1 MITMTCKIWQ
11 FGNFFLFET
20 KKSRTTKENRIDYK
34 STCKLTVSR
43 LVKLGH
49 PLQIL
54 LVFLCLYFCLRVS
67 ECIMLCV
74 ESNTVRACY
83 GI

>member
-1 MITMTCKIWQ
+1 MITMTCKTWQ

-54 LVFLCLYFCLRVS
+54 LVFLCLYFCLRVCLS
-67 ECIMLCV
+67 V
-74 ESNTVRACY
+74 
-83 GI
+83 

>member
-34 STCKLTVSR
+34 SRCKLTVLR

-54 LVFLCLYFCLRVS
+54 LVFLCLYFCLRVCLS
-67 ECIMLCV
+67 V
-74 ESNTVRACY
+74 
-83 GI
+83 